1 MTDHF
6 SHHLK
11 TFFSKPLHGNSY
23 LPRITYKL
31 FKMNEGIIDI
41 ANRFLAEKK
50 CTIQEI
56 KELERWLSDTKTQT
70 EVESWLAEN
79 WATSAEIDSNTLIE
93 NVFTQIKE
101 YQKKHHMKSRV
112 SVSRILKVYQKIA
125 AFLLIPIIGLGILY
139 WVSQSDQSAGQYTET
154 IAPRGQKSQIVLA
167 DGTKVWLN
175 SDTKIRYPGNFSKNQ
190 RDVYLDGE
198 AFFEVSKN
206 EHQPFVVHTSGVIV
220 KVLGT
225 KFNVKAYSD
234 ENQVEASLFEGKINL
249 LLRNSSNQTVEKEVK
264 PGQSFVYSKN
274 KRQLVLNRFPQ
285 DEINGWKKN
294 QLLFKDDTF
303 GKLVR
308 KIERW
313 YNVELIYDEQQFND
327 RRLTVELYEGERLER
342 LMDILSLALLVDYKY
357 EKGKIILTPKS
368 KNM

>member
-1 MTDHF
+1 MTE
-6 SHHLK
+6 
-11 TFFSKPLHGNSY
+11 
-23 LPRITYKL
+23 RII
-31 FKMNEGIIDI
+31 NI
-41 ANRFLAEKK
+41 ANRFLAEKD
-50 CTIQEI
+50 CSIQELT
-56 KELERWLSDTKTQT
+56 ELKRWLSDPKTQT

-93 NVFTQIKE
+93 TVFTQIQE
-101 YQKKHHMKSRV
+101 YQKEHQMKSRF
-112 SVSRILKVYQKIA
+112 SVTRILKLYQKIA

-139 WVSQSDQSAGQYTET
+139 WVSQSTLSADQYTET

-175 SDTKIRYPGNFSKNQ
+175 SDTKIKYPGNFSKNQ

-206 EHQPFVVHTSGVIV
+206 ERQPFVVHTSGVNV

-234 ENQVEASLFEGKINL
+234 ENQIETSLFEGKVNL
-249 LLRNSSNQTVEKEVK
+249 LMNNSSDETIEKEVK
-264 PGQSFVYSKN
+264 PGQSFVYSKTD
-274 KRQLVLNRFPQ
+274 RQLALNRFPQ

-294 QLLFKDDTF
+294 QLIFKDDTF
-303 GKLVR
+303 NNLIR

-313 YNVELIYDEQQFND
+313 YDVKVMYDEKQFND
-327 RRLTVELYEGERLER
+327 RRLTVELYEGERLDR
-342 LMDILSLALLVDYKY
+342 LMEIISLALSVNYKY
-357 EKGKIILTPKS
+357 EKGEVVLTPK
-368 KNM
+368 